1 MSGEPMLVV
10 VEDDDVFAKV
20 LINNL
25 AGAGFSATHFERPES
40 AIGGIPGMPRTDLL
54 ILDWRLP
61 GMTGVDLLDRLRKL
75 GCKAPALLLTSHDD
89 VFYEEAALE
98 AGAVDFISK
107 TRSFSVLRKRIEL
120 VLAGQR
126 RDGGIPLATLKRGPL
141 LIEPAIHQAK
151 WHDNTVSLTL
161 GEFRVTERLAR
172 AQGDVSYRQLY
183 DVLKGE
189 SFIAGSGSEGYRANV
204 RTLVKRIRQKFCD
217 VDDEFAAIVSVP
229 GFGYRWREGAPDGQA

>member
-25 AGAGFSATHFERPES
+25 AGAGFSATHFERPET
-40 AIGGIPGMPRTDLL
+40 AIAGVPTMARSDLL

-98 AGAVDFISK
+98 AGAVDFHLQDPQLLGAAQAH
-107 TRSFSVLRKRIEL
+107 R
-120 VLAGQR
+120 AGAGRQSPR
-126 RDGGIPLATLKRGPL
+126 RRHPGGDA
-141 LIEPAIHQAK
+141 Q
-151 WHDNTVSLTL
+151 
-161 GEFRVTERLAR
+161 AR
-172 AQGDVSYRQLY
+172 AAADRAGDP
-183 DVLKGE
+183 
-189 SFIAGSGSEGYRANV
+189 SGQVEREPGLADPRRVPRHRTPGARA
-204 RTLVKRIRQKFCD
+204 
-217 VDDEFAAIVSVP
+217 
-229 GFGYRWREGAPDGQA
+229 W

>member
-25 AGAGFSATHFERPES
+25 AGAGFSATHFERPET
-40 AIGGIPGMPRTDLL
+40 AIAGVPTMARSDLL

-98 AGAVDFISK
+98 A
-107 TRSFSVLRKRIEL
+107 
-120 VLAGQR
+120 
-126 RDGGIPLATLKRGPL
+126 
-141 LIEPAIHQAK
+141 
-151 WHDNTVSLTL
+151 
-161 GEFRVTERLAR
+161 
-172 AQGDVSYRQLY
+172 
-183 DVLKGE
+183 
-189 SFIAGSGSEGYRANV
+189 
-204 RTLVKRIRQKFCD
+204 
-217 VDDEFAAIVSVP
+217 
-229 GFGYRWREGAPDGQA
+229 

>member
-25 AGAGFSATHFERPES
+25 AGAGFSATHLERPET

-98 AGAVDFISK
+98 AGA
-107 TRSFSVLRKRIEL
+107 RSEE
-120 VLAGQR
+120 R
-126 RDGGIPLATLKRGPL
+126 RVGKRG
-141 LIEPAIHQAK
+141 
-151 WHDNTVSLTL
+151 
-161 GEFRVTERLAR
+161 R
-172 AQGDVSYRQLY
+172 AG
-183 DVLKGE
+183 
-189 SFIAGSGSEGYRANV
+189 
-204 RTLVKRIRQKFCD
+204 
-217 VDDEFAAIVSVP
+217 
-229 GFGYRWREGAPDGQA
+229 

>member
-25 AGAGFSATHFERPES
+25 AGAGFSATHFERPET
-40 AIGGIPGMPRTDLL
+40 AIGRHSRHWRATDLL

-98 AGAVDFISK
+98 AGAIDFISK

-120 VLAGQR
+120 VLAGNR
-126 RDGGIPLATLKRGPL
+126 RDGGITGGDPEAR
-141 LIEPAIHQAK
+141 PAADRAGDPSGQ
-151 WHDNTVSLTL
+151 V
-161 GEFRVTERLAR
+161 ERQDR
-172 AQGDVSYRQLY
+172 SR
-183 DVLKGE
+183 
-189 SFIAGSGSEGYRANV
+189 
-204 RTLVKRIRQKFCD
+204 
-217 VDDEFAAIVSVP
+217 
-229 GFGYRWREGAPDGQA
+229 